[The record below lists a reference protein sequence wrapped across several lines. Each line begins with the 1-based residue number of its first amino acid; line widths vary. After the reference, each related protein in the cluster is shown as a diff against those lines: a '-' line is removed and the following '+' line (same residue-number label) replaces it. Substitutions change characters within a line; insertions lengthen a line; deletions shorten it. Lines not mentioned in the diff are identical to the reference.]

1 MHKLELGSDGRSAT
15 LTGTVTA
22 NDTAAMFGPDFPAA
36 ASTPFVL
43 GLAEVACHSAVA
55 SRLKAG
61 EITVGM
67 RALIEHLLPSR
78 VGTELSATARLVRR
92 TRNRLYFHIEV
103 SDGAEVVARVKH
115 VRAVVDGARLQARID
130 AK

>member
-1 MHKLELGSDGRSAT
+1 MQAIELGSDGRSAT
-15 LTGTVTA
+15 LTRTVTA
-22 NDTAAMFGPDFPAA
+22 NNTASTFGPDFPAA

-55 SRLKAG
+55 SRLASG

-67 RALIEHLLPSR
+67 RARIEHLLPSC
-78 VGTELSATARLVRR
+78 VGTQLSVSAHLVRR
-92 TRNRLYFHIEV
+92 IRNRLYFHVEV
-103 SDGAEVVARVKH
+103 SDGSDVVARVQH
-115 VRAVVDGARLQARID
+115 VRAVVDGARLQARLD